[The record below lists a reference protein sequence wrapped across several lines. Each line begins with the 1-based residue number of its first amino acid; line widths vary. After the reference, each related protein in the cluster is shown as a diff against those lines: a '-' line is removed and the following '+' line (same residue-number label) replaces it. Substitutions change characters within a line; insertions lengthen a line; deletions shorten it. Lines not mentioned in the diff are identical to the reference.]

1 MPGPPQS
8 HQWEMEICGVTT
20 AFVITDFGS
29 ELLFTVS
36 QSGKI
41 ASLIQATASEMREIG
56 PELDPQRTFDVQVLF
71 GDRRQE
77 HYRALARALIELV
90 AAKSSKPLLLGIHL
104 RENSAEMFRGILQQ
118 WREQLTIATPEEDEF
133 ADYEGREGY

>member
-1 MPGPPQS
+1 
-8 HQWEMEICGVTT
+8 
-20 AFVITDFGS
+20 
-29 ELLFTVS
+29 
-36 QSGKI
+36 
-41 ASLIQATASEMREIG
+41 MREIG

-133 ADYEGREGY
+133 ADYEGRKG